1 MFLIDFDIFAEA
13 LFSRKTDDEDDND
26 VGPVEEDDVALS
38 HVHPHDDDDDDDGD
52 DYDDEYDNDANLLR
66 KMMLLSVMFIL
77 IASHSLNAVTEKQ
90 FL

>member
-13 LFSRKTDDEDDND
+13 LFSGKTDDEDDN
-26 VGPVEEDDVALS
+26 VV
-38 HVHPHDDDDDDDGD
+38 
-52 DYDDEYDNDANLLR
+52 NLLR

-90 FL
+90 FLQLSNDIITVLPWQM